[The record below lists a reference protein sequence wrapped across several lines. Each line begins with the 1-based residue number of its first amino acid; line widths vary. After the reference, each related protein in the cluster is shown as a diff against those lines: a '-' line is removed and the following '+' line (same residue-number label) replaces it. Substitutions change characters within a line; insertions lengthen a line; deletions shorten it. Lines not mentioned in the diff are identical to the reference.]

1 MEANLQLI
9 LSNSIAISLAEWK
22 FEFVM
27 LLAQLFISK
36 IAHFTSCA
44 SARVAAVVA
53 GQEEELMVPK
63 G

>member
-1 MEANLQLI
+1 MI

-44 SARVAAVVA
+44 RVAAVVA